1 MGSFAGHV
9 IPGSFFVVLSLSYLA
24 DTLHKYFRP
33 EHKEAPFQSRVL
45 LYVTCCQRQI
55 ALTAWCI
62 VISCPMGI
70 ATELMPFDFSAG
82 LGGEGKQHVTMYASF
97 GIIGLLALVMDLLP
111 PLPQRRQLEYI
122 SLVMALVVEAILF
135 KFHLGGRNAADV
147 AVHTLLLYTIYATV
161 IVTLLELWLENSLM
175 LALGRS
181 YLTMLQGTW
190 FIQLGFILY
199 DPWSK
204 SLDEMVTLSQ
214 DKQALS
220 HHVIMGASATFT
232 WHVTS
237 AFIFYSATFVLCHAW
252 CGHRRGPEYIALTMT
267 RGTVGDSD

>member
-1 MGSFAGHV
+1 MGTFEGHV

-24 DTLHKYFRP
+24 DTLNAYFRP
-33 EHKEAPFQSRVL
+33 EHKEAQFQSRVL

-55 ALTAWCI
+55 ALTAWFF
-62 VISCPMGI
+62 VITSAVGI
-70 ATELMPFDFSAG
+70 ATEVMPFDFSAG
-82 LGGEGKQHVTMYASF
+82 LGDANKQHVTMYASF

-135 KFHLGGRNAADV
+135 KFHLEGRNSADV

-190 FIQLGFILY
+190 FIQQGFILY

-204 SLDEMVTLSQ
+204 SLDEMVTLSE
-214 DKQALS
+214 DKQ
-220 HHVIMGASATFT
+220 
-232 WHVTS
+232 
-237 AFIFYSATFVLCHAW
+237 
-252 CGHRRGPEYIALTMT
+252 GPNKHCRTT
-267 RGTVGDSD
+267 